1 MIRCGLI
8 SVACAVIVAPNRAS
22 AQSTAAV
29 APRVTIGSG
38 VLRGA
43 WVDSSANIATFKGIP
58 YAAPPVG
65 PLRWRPPVP
74 VTAWADERDASAYG
88 FACPQEDRLKALFG
102 VDLGPQ
108 NEDCLTLNVFTG
120 ALMAPTAAGAKA
132 QPVMLWIH
140 GGALTMGA
148 GSQTDGSRLA
158 AQGAVIVTI
167 NYRLGTLGFLA
178 HPALSAESSMRVS
191 GNYGLL
197 DQIAALRWV
206 RANIARFGGDP
217 DNVTIFGESA
227 GGWSVHALLASPKAR
242 GLFHRAIIQSGGSG
256 VGVPPLRR
264 AADAS
269 ARASAERTGTEAA
282 LELGLRG
289 ADASAAE
296 LRALPVA
303 ALVAAAAGDAG
314 SAIARFNIDGQVLT
328 ESPAQAVAA
337 GRSARVPLLIGSNAD
352 EGTILFR
359 TAPATTLE
367 AFRARLATDVTA
379 IPTDS
384 LMARYPTDSTP
395 QILRSWQSMMG
406 DVELGAPARWT
417 AERAVMNGHTVFLYQ
432 FTRVAA
438 GPIGRTLGAFH
449 AAEIPFVYGVRADQ
463 MPRLWG
469 TSPNDAEL
477 SRTMSAH
484 WVNFARTG
492 DPNGTGVPRWSRY
505 MTNGTHQEFGAR
517 IGPAS
522 GMGGRRYDMWMAEL
536 DRRFQAAPH

>member
-269 ARASAERTGTEAA
+269 ALAR
-282 LELGLRG
+282 
-289 ADASAAE
+289 ADASAA
-296 LRALPVA
+296 RRSCGRCPWRRWLP
-303 ALVAAAAGDAG
+303 
-314 SAIARFNIDGQVLT
+314 R
-328 ESPAQAVAA
+328 
-337 GRSARVPLLIGSNAD
+337 R
-352 EGTILFR
+352 
-359 TAPATTLE
+359 PATPVVPS
-367 AFRARLATDVTA
+367 RASTSTD
-379 IPTDS
+379 
-384 LMARYPTDSTP
+384 RC
-395 QILRSWQSMMG
+395 
-406 DVELGAPARWT
+406 
-417 AERAVMNGHTVFLYQ
+417 
-432 FTRVAA
+432 
-438 GPIGRTLGAFH
+438 
-449 AAEIPFVYGVRADQ
+449 
-463 MPRLWG
+463 
-469 TSPNDAEL
+469 
-477 SRTMSAH
+477 
-484 WVNFARTG
+484 
-492 DPNGTGVPRWSRY
+492 
-505 MTNGTHQEFGAR
+505 
-517 IGPAS
+517 
-522 GMGGRRYDMWMAEL
+522 
-536 DRRFQAAPH
+536 